1 MTNIPEMLWFAI
13 IYVLIGLLVQFFKPI
28 KREMKR
34 EDFSIAISETL
45 GEISAT
51 KAMIYRIAM
60 VTLLALIWPLVI
72 YWIAK
77 DSWRGL

>member
-1 MTNIPEMLWFAI
+1 MSNIPEMLWFAI

-28 KREMKR
+28 KREMTR

-77 DSWRGL
+77 DGWRGL

>member
-1 MTNIPEMLWFAI
+1 MNNIPEMLWFAI
-13 IYVLIGLLVQFFKPI
+13 IYVIIGLLVQFFKPI
-28 KREMKR
+28 KREMTR

-60 VTLLALIWPLVI
+60 VTLLVLIWPLVI

>member
-1 MTNIPEMLWFAI
+1 MNNIPEMLWFAI
-13 IYVLIGLLVQFFKPI
+13 IYVIIGLLVQFFKPI
-28 KREMKR
+28 KREMTR
-34 EDFSIAISETL
+34 EDFSIAISGTL

-51 KAMIYRIAM
+51 KAMIYRISM

>member
-1 MTNIPEMLWFAI
+1 MSNIPEMLWLAI
-13 IYVLIGLLVQFFKPI
+13 IYVLIALLVQFFKPI
-28 KREMKR
+28 KREMTR
-34 EDFSIAISETL
+34 EDFSIAISETR

-51 KAMIYRIAM
+51 KAIIYRVTV

>member
-1 MTNIPEMLWFAI
+1 MSNIPEMLWFAI
-13 IYVLIGLLVQFFKPI
+13 IYVLIGLLVQFFKHI
-28 KREMKR
+28 KREMTR
-34 EDFSIAISETL
+34 EDFSIAISETR

-51 KAMIYRIAM
+51 KAIIYRVTV

>member
-1 MTNIPEMLWFAI
+1 MTNISEMLGFAI

-28 KREMKR
+28 KREMTR

-51 KAMIYRIAM
+51 KAKIYQIIM
-60 VTLLALIWPLVI
+60 VTLLTLIWPLVI

>member
-1 MTNIPEMLWFAI
+1 MLPHAVAFQN
-13 IYVLIGLLVQFFKPI
+13 YYCPLPTMSRLLGYIVPKP
-28 KREMKR
+28 
-34 EDFSIAISETL
+34 L
-45 GEISAT
+45 EITAT

>member
-13 IYVLIGLLVQFFKPI
+13 IHVLIGLLVQFFKPI
-28 KREMKR
+28 NREMTR

-60 VTLLALIWPLVI
+60 VTLLALIWPLGI

>member
-1 MTNIPEMLWFAI
+1 MNNIPEMLWFAI
-13 IYVLIGLLVQFFKPI
+13 IYVLIGLLVQFLKPI
-28 KREMKR
+28 KREMTR

>member
-28 KREMKR
+28 KREMTR

-77 DSWRGL
+77 DGWRGL